1 MHKFTLTPADVARSI
16 ANRGTDHPFGTLEP
30 AKTALVVI
38 DMQNYFVAPGA
49 QGEVPMARDIVPAIN
64 RLAQAVRAAGSRVIW
79 VQNSTNNTRESWS
92 VMANHLMTPARAAS
106 RWAAMDEGAEGF
118 KLWPALDAKPQDVYV
133 IKKRFSA
140 FIQGSSD
147 IEFCLKRSGIDTL
160 LVAGTASNGCCESS
174 ARDAVMLNYKVVMI
188 SDASATYSDDMHSHC
203 LQFFYRVY
211 GDVLTVDE
219 AIAGLAATAP
229 ARLRSA

>member
-1 MHKFTLTPADVARSI
+1 MHKFTLPQAEVARSV
-16 ANRGTDHPFGTLEP
+16 ANRGTAHPFAILNP
-30 AKTALVVI
+30 ATTALVVI

-49 QGEVPMARDIVPAIN
+49 QGEIPMAREIVPAIN
-64 RLAQAVRAAGSRVIW
+64 RLVQAVRAAGSHVIW
-79 VQNSTNNTRESWS
+79 VQTSTNDTRESWS
-92 VMANHLMTPARAAS
+92 VMANHLMSPARAAN

-118 KLWPALDAKPQDVYV
+118 KLWPALEARPEDTYV

-147 IEFCLKRSGIDTL
+147 VEAYLKQHGVDTL
-160 LVAGTASNGCCESS
+160 LIAGTASNGCCEVS
-174 ARDAVMLNYKVVMI
+174 ARDAVMLNYKVVMV
-188 SDASATYSDDMHSHC
+188 SDANATFTDEMHGSC
-203 LQFFYRVY
+203 LQFFYLVY

-219 AIAGLAATAP
+219 TIAGLAAGAP

>member
-1 MHKFTLTPADVARSI
+1 MHKFTLPRAEIDRSI
-16 ANRGTDHPFGTLEP
+16 ANRGVTHPFGTLNA

-49 QGEVPMARDIVPAIN
+49 QGEIPMSREIVPSIN
-64 RLAQAVRAAGSRVIW
+64 RLAHAMRAARSHVIW
-79 VQNSTNNTRESWS
+79 VQNSTKGTRESWS
-92 VMANHLMTPARAAS
+92 VLANHLMTPARAAH

-118 KLWPALDAKPQDVYV
+118 KLWPALNAKPEDFYI

-140 FIQGSSD
+140 FIQGSSN
-147 IEFCLKRSGIDTL
+147 IEAFCKARGIDTL
-160 LVAGTASNGCCESS
+160 LIAGTASNGCCEST
-174 ARDAVMLNYKVVMI
+174 ARDAAMLNFKVIMI
-188 SDASATYSDDMHSHC
+188 SDASATETDDMHSMS

-219 AIAGLAATAP
+219 AIAGLVATVP
-229 ARLRSA
+229 GHLRSA

>member
-1 MHKFTLTPADVARSI
+1 MHKFTLPPAKIARSI
-16 ANRGTDHPFGTLEP
+16 ANRGMAHPFGTLDP
-30 AKTALVVI
+30 AKTALIVI

-49 QGEVPMARDIVPAIN
+49 QGEIAIAREIVPAIN
-64 RLAQAVRAAGSRVIW
+64 RLAQAVRAAGSHVIW

-92 VMANHLMTPARAAS
+92 VMANHLMTPARAAN
-106 RWAAMDEGAEGF
+106 RWAEMDEAAEGF
-118 KLWPALDAKPQDVYV
+118 KLWPALNAKPQDVYV

-147 IEFCLKRSGIDTL
+147 IESYLKRNSIDTL
-160 LVAGTASNGCCESS
+160 LIAGTASNGCCEVS

-188 SDASATYSDDMHSHC
+188 SDASATYTDDMHSNC
-203 LQFFYRVY
+203 LQFFYLVY
-211 GDVLTVDE
+211 GDVLTTDE